1 MKFISTKNAIG
12 ATKNLKE
19 FGSNK
24 SAALDCL
31 HRKLA
36 TKSLIGTILQKW
48 HMETSSKKKHKKNR
62 PLCIPSFLL
71 KTLKIN

>member
-19 FGSNK
+19 CGSNK

-36 TKSLIGTILQKW
+36 TKSLTGTILQKW
-48 HMETSSKKKHKKNR
+48 HMETSSKSIKKIH
-62 PLCIPSFLL
+62 LYAFHHFYL
-71 KTLKIN
+71 KL